1 MSHLYFCVKKKLAEA
16 SLMGSP
22 ANRKICGDKL
32 GVPRE
37 LNNSWG
43 DKQTSVIAKIA

>member
-1 MSHLYFCVKKKLAEA
+1 
-16 SLMGSP
+16 MGSP

-43 DKQTSVIAKIA
+43 DKLGVPRELNNSWGDKQTSVIAKIA